1 MGFLHIGHYGPL
13 FSGCEMSITFF
24 IDWDPVDS
32 YREPSRRREG
42 VSSYWGSVDSCL
54 GLCVGGVSSYWVF
67 LDAYLW
73 PWYVFSVLYRMGSG
87 GLIFEAVTLQPKQR
101 TVF

>member
-1 MGFLHIGHYGPL
+1 MGFLHIGLYGPL
-13 FSGCEMSITFF
+13 FSGCEMSIRFF

-42 VSSYWGSVDSCL
+42 VSSYWGSVGSCL

-67 LDAYLW
+67 WMLICGRGMCLAFFIEWDPVDSYLK
-73 PWYVFSVLYRMGSG
+73 P
-87 GLIFEAVTLQPKQR
+87 
-101 TVF
+101 